1 MSLRQLFACIGLT
14 AGLAQPIGA
23 AEREHNAWPVSVT
36 QVDAQGATQSWEGA
50 GPLLFKQPLDE
61 GRTATGFRPFYV
73 RKRDAAGRLT
83 EASFIYPI
91 LTYRN
96 DGDAYRWSL
105 LQLVNLSGPQR
116 GAPTQGNYD
125 GFDVWPF
132 YFSRQTGSPETSYR
146 ALFPIAGTV
155 KDRLFNE
162 RISWVLFPAYL
173 RTENRGVTATSI
185 LWPFVRT
192 IHGAGSSG
200 FALWPLFGWR
210 GQPGVYRS
218 EFYLWPLIY
227 NSVSRLGEPVP
238 AESFGVLPFYSREHS
253 AEAVSETYAWPFL
266 GYTHRT
272 APYRYDETRYFWP
285 LFVQGRGDDRYRD
298 RWAPFYTHS
307 IIKGVDKTWVMWPL
321 FRQQRWVDG
330 KVAQVRTQFL
340 FFIYWSLEQ
349 RSTTNPH
356 AAPAEKTHYWPLA
369 SVWDSGTGHRQV
381 QVLSP
386 IDVFFPTNENMNLLW
401 SPLFALYRYDWRAP
415 DDTRHSLLFD
425 LVTWRREPSRTE
437 FHLGPLLG
445 VESSASEGR
454 ITLAGGLVRLRR
466 TTDGRGWRP
475 FWFDFSAKS
484 ANSPAQQR

>member
-1 MSLRQLFACIGLT
+1 MSLRQLFAWLGLT
-14 AGLAQPIGA
+14 AGLAQAVPA
-23 AEREHNAWPVSVT
+23 AEQERNAWPVSVT
-36 QVDAQGATQSWEGA
+36 EVNDQGVTQSWQGV
-50 GPLLFKQPLDE
+50 GPLLFRQPLDE
-61 GRTATGFRPFYV
+61 GRTATGFRPIYV
-73 RKRDAAGRLT
+73 EKRNAAGALT

-91 LTYRN
+91 LVYRN

-105 LQLVNLSGPQR
+105 LQLVNLSGPHR

-125 GFDVWPF
+125 GFDIWPF

-155 KDRLFNE
+155 TGRLFNE
-162 RISWVLFPAYL
+162 RISWLLFPAYL
-173 RTENRGVTATSI
+173 RTENHGVVATSI

-192 IHGAGSSG
+192 IHGAGNTG

-210 GQPGVYRS
+210 SQPGVYRS
-218 EFYLWPLIY
+218 EFYLWPIFY
-227 NSVSRLGEPVP
+227 DSVAGLGEPVP

-253 AEAVSETYAWPFL
+253 ADVMSETYAWPFF

-285 LFVQGRGDDRYRD
+285 LFVQGRGDDRYRN

-307 IIKGVDKTWVMWPL
+307 VIKGVDKTWVMWPL
-321 FRQQRWVDG
+321 FRQQSWVDG

-340 FFIYWSLEQ
+340 FFVYWSLEQ
-349 RSTTNPH
+349 RSTTNPQ
-356 AAPAEKTHYWPLA
+356 AAPAKKTHYWPLA
-369 SVWDSGTGHRQV
+369 SVWDNGAGHRQV

-401 SPLFALYRYDWRAP
+401 SPLFALYRYDRRLP
-415 DDTRHSLLFD
+415 DNTRHSFLFN
-425 LVTWRREPSRTE
+425 LVTWQRAPSRRE

-445 VESSASEGR
+445 VESTAAEGS
-454 ITLAGGLVRLRR
+454 ITVAGGLLRLRR
-466 TTDGRGWRP
+466 NGEGGGWQP

-484 ANSPAQQR
+484 ANSAAPQR